1 MISVLSYQYLN
12 LIVGVV
18 ANLTMNDQWSNASD
32 LMTDRGAYVVVRV
45 IRESTPG
52 PTQALFLTQH

>member
-1 MISVLSYQYLN
+1 
-12 LIVGVV
+12 
-18 ANLTMNDQWSNASD
+18 MNDQWSNASD